1 MCRAPPN
8 PDMNSLTIGFISA
21 GCIFGGVLLGML
33 LQKVLPQHHL
43 ESDSKDTVKLGAGML
58 ATLTALVLGLLV
70 SSAKG
75 SFDAMNAGI
84 AQTGAKVILFDHILA
99 DYGPET
105 KEVREQLRD
114 TVASTIEKIWPD
126 KKGGPGGLRALE
138 SVDAA
143 KTLQAKLREL
153 TPKNDLQKSLLAQAS
168 QIGSDVLQ
176 TRLLLMEGQ
185 QNTLPSP
192 FLVLLIFWLTG
203 LFITFGM
210 FAPRNGTVLAVLL
223 ICAVS
228 VSSAIFL
235 VLEMNRPLD
244 GFIKASNAPLRKAVE
259 LIGK

>member
-1 MCRAPPN
+1 
-8 PDMNSLTIGFISA
+8 MNSLTIGFISA

-33 LQKVLPQHHL
+33 LQKVLPQSHL

-70 SSAKG
+70 SSAKS

-84 AQTGAKVILFDHILA
+84 AQAGAKIILLDHVLA

-105 KEVREQLRD
+105 KEVREQLRH
-114 TVASTIEKIWPD
+114 TVASVIERIWPE
-126 KKGGPGGLRALE
+126 KKGGLGGLRALE

-143 KTLQAKLREL
+143 KTIQAKLREL
-153 TPKNDLQKSLLAQAS
+153 TPKNDLQKSILAQAS
-168 QIGSDVLQ
+168 QISSDILQ
-176 TRLLLMEGQ
+176 TRLLLMAGQ
-185 QNTLPSP
+185 QNTLPTS
-192 FLVLLIFWLTG
+192 FLALLIFWLTG
-203 LFITFGM
+203 LFISFGL
-210 FAPRNGTVLAVLL
+210 FAPRNGTVLVVLL
-223 ICAVS
+223 ICALS

-235 VLEMNRPLD
+235 VLEMDRPLD

>member
-1 MCRAPPN
+1 
-8 PDMNSLTIGFISA
+8 
-21 GCIFGGVLLGML
+21 ML
-33 LQKVLPQHHL
+33 LQRVLPERHL
-43 ESDSKDTVKLGAGML
+43 DTASKDTVKLGAGML

-70 SSAKG
+70 SSAKS

-84 AQTGAKVILFDHILA
+84 AQTGAKVLLVDHVLA

-105 KEVREQLRD
+105 KEVREQLRN
-114 TVASTIEKIWPD
+114 TVASVIERVWPET
-126 KKGGPGGLRALE
+126 KTATGGLRAME

-153 TPKNDLQKSLLAQAS
+153 TPKNDLQKSLLAEVS
-168 QIGSDVLQ
+168 QISTDVLQ

-203 LFITFGM
+203 LFISFGL
-210 FAPRNGTVLAVLL
+210 FAPPNGLVLTVLL
-223 ICAVS
+223 ICALS

-244 GFIKASNAPLRKAVE
+244 GFIKASDAPLRKAVE

>member
-1 MCRAPPN
+1 
-8 PDMNSLTIGFISA
+8 MNSLTIGFISA

-33 LQKVLPQHHL
+33 LQKVLPEHHL
-43 ESDSKDTVKLGAGML
+43 DTPSKDTVKVGAGML

-70 SSAKG
+70 SSAKS

-84 AQTGAKVILFDHILA
+84 AQAGAKVILFDHILA

-105 KEVREQLRD
+105 KDAREQLRH
-114 TVASTIEKIWPD
+114 TVASTIERIWPA
-126 KKGGPGGLRALE
+126 KNTGSGGLRALE

-143 KTLQAKLREL
+143 KILQGKLREL
-153 TPKNDLQKSLLAQAS
+153 TPKNDLQKALLAQAL
-168 QIGSDVLQ
+168 QISNDVLQ

>member
-1 MCRAPPN
+1 
-8 PDMNSLTIGFISA
+8 MNSSTIGFISA

-33 LQKVLPQHHL
+33 LQKVLPEHHL
-43 ESDSKDTVKLGAGML
+43 DTPSKDTVKVGAGML

-70 SSAKG
+70 SSAKS

-84 AQTGAKVILFDHILA
+84 AQTGAKIILFDHILA

-105 KEVREQLRD
+105 KEVREQLRH
-114 TVASTIEKIWPD
+114 TVASVIEKIWPE
-126 KKGGPGGLRALE
+126 KKGGVGGLRALE

-143 KTLQAKLREL
+143 ETMQAKLREL

-185 QNTLPSP
+185 QNTLPTS

-203 LFITFGM
+203 LFISFGL

-223 ICAVS
+223 ICALS

-235 VLEMNRPLD
+235 VLEMDRPLD

>member
-1 MCRAPPN
+1 MS
-8 PDMNSLTIGFISA
+8 SLTIGFVTA
-21 GCIFGGVLLGML
+21 GCVFGGVLLGMA
-33 LQKVLPQHHL
+33 LQKVLPEHHL
-43 ESDSKDTVKLGAGML
+43 DTASKDTVKLGAGML

-70 SSAKG
+70 SSAKS

-84 AQTGAKVILFDHILA
+84 AQAGAKVLLVDHILA
-99 DYGPET
+99 DYGPEA
-105 KEVREQLRD
+105 KEVREQLRS
-114 TVASTIEKIWPD
+114 TVESVIEKVWPE
-126 KKGGPGGLRALE
+126 KKSDSGGLRAME

-153 TPKNDLQKSLLAQAS
+153 MPKNDLQKSDLGQVS
-168 QIGSDVLQ
+168 QISTDVLQ

-185 QNTLPSP
+185 QTPLPPS

-203 LFITFGM
+203 LFVSFGL

-223 ICAVS
+223 ICALS

>member
-1 MCRAPPN
+1 
-8 PDMNSLTIGFISA
+8 MNSLTIGFISA

-33 LQKVLPQHHL
+33 LQKVLPEHHL
-43 ESDSKDTVKLGAGML
+43 DTPSKDTVKVGAGML

-70 SSAKG
+70 SSAKS

-84 AQTGAKVILFDHILA
+84 AQAGAKVMLLDHILA

-105 KEVREQLRD
+105 KEVREQLRH
-114 TVASTIEKIWPD
+114 TVASVIERIWPEQ
-126 KKGGPGGLRALE
+126 KGAVGGLRALE

-143 KTLQAKLREL
+143 ETLQAKLREL

-168 QIGSDVLQ
+168 QISSDMLQ
-176 TRLLLMEGQ
+176 ARLLLMEGQ
-185 QNTLPSP
+185 QNTLPSS

-203 LFITFGM
+203 LFISFGL

-223 ICAVS
+223 ICALS

-235 VLEMNRPLD
+235 VLEMDRPLD

>member
-1 MCRAPPN
+1 
-8 PDMNSLTIGFISA
+8 MNSLTIGFISA

-33 LQKVLPQHHL
+33 LQKVLPEHHL
-43 ESDSKDTVKLGAGML
+43 DTPSKDTVKVGAGML

-70 SSAKG
+70 SSAKS

-84 AQTGAKVILFDHILA
+84 AQAGAKIILLDHVLA

-105 KEVREQLRD
+105 KEVREQLRH
-114 TVASTIEKIWPD
+114 TVASVIERIWPE
-126 KKGGPGGLRALE
+126 KKGGVGGLRALE

-143 KTLQAKLREL
+143 KTMQAKLREL

-168 QIGSDVLQ
+168 QITSDVLQ

-185 QNTLPSP
+185 QNTLPTS

-203 LFITFGM
+203 LFISFGL

-223 ICAVS
+223 ICALS

-235 VLEMNRPLD
+235 VLEMDRPLD

>member
-1 MCRAPPN
+1 
-8 PDMNSLTIGFISA
+8 MNSLTIGFISA

-33 LQKVLPQHHL
+33 LQKVLPEHHL
-43 ESDSKDTVKLGAGML
+43 DTPSKDTVKVGAGML

-70 SSAKG
+70 SSAKS

-84 AQTGAKVILFDHILA
+84 AQAGAKIILLDQVLA

-105 KEVREQLRD
+105 KEVREQYRHS
-114 TVASTIEKIWPD
+114 VASEIERIWPEE
-126 KKGGPGGLRALE
+126 KGRLGGVRALE
-138 SVDAA
+138 SVDTA

-168 QIGSDVLQ
+168 QIVSDVLQ

-185 QNTLPSP
+185 QNTLPTA

-203 LFITFGM
+203 LFISFGL

-223 ICAVS
+223 ICALS

-235 VLEMNRPLD
+235 VLEMDRPLD